1 MTIDIEELAKAA
13 EALAKLD
20 LGAIEYAKKV
30 QEVIMNAKHA
40 MLSLEDVA
48 SYTNSSMTTVK
59 MWRDTGILPFM
70 RTGRS
75 YMCTQE
81 AFEAFK
87 QRFAGVDV
95 SNKLSVIQAIKNG
108 V

>member
-1 MTIDIEELAKAA
+1 MTIDIEELTKAA

-20 LGAIEYAKKV
+20 LDAIEYAKKV
-30 QEVIMNAKHA
+30 QEVIMNTKHA
-40 MLSLEDVA
+40 MLSLEDVKA
-48 SYTNSSMTTVK
+48 YTNSSITTVK

-70 RTGRS
+70 RTGKS

-95 SNKLSVIQAIKNG
+95 SNKLSVIEAIKNG

>member
-20 LGAIEYAKKV
+20 LDAIEYVKKV
-30 QEVIMNAKHA
+30 QSVIMHAEHA

-87 QRFAGVDV
+87 QRFSGIDV
-95 SNKLSVIQAIKNG
+95 SNKLSVIEAIKNG
-108 V
+108 A

>member
-20 LGAIEYAKKV
+20 LDAIEYAKKV

-40 MLSLEDVA
+40 MLSMEDVA
-48 SYTNSSMTTVK
+48 FYTNSSMTTVK

-70 RTGRS
+70 RTGRAF
-75 YMCTQE
+75 MCSQE

-95 SNKLSVIQAIKNG
+95 SNKLSVIEAIKNG
-108 V
+108 A